1 MGKAVLKRLALL
13 LGTLL
18 LVSALAFAAFSVIPG
33 DPTGAVLG
41 MEATDEQ
48 IAAFRA
54 RQGLDLPVWQRY
66 LSWLSAFLA
75 GDFGQSYKYDM
86 TVAQLIAP
94 KVGATLTLAAIA
106 FALIL
111 LISLPL
117 GLLAARRPG
126 GVADRAVT
134 VLTQLTMSVPNFVMG
149 IALMYLFALVLRWFQ
164 PEYIPPEQGLWP
176 HLRFM
181 AFPAL
186 AVALPKSAMTVKLL
200 RGSILGELG
209 QDYIRTAYS
218 KGNSR
223 GSALRRHVLRNAMIP
238 VVTFLAMA
246 IGDIMAGSIVV
257 EQVFGVPGLGRVLIS
272 SINNRDYPVVQ
283 AIVVLLAG
291 AVGNLIDRAFRGFV
305 VDMFNVL
312 FVRFAVFNVADICVV
327 TGGIAAG
334 LYYLFLQERLE
345 GRRAGEEEHD
355 HPAPDR

>member
-1 MGKAVLKRLALL
+1 MGGAVQAAAPPFFLERGLIPVGKDLLKRLALL

-33 DPTGAVLG
+33 DPTTAVLG
-41 MEATDEQ
+41 SEATEEQ
-48 IAAFRA
+48 IATFRA

-66 LSWLSAFLA
+66 WNWLTAFVT

-86 TVAQLIAP
+86 TVNQLLADKIG
-94 KVGATLTLAAIA
+94 VTLVLAAVS

-117 GLLAARRPG
+117 GLIAARRPG
-126 GVADRAVT
+126 GIVDRAVT
-134 VLTQLTMSVPNFVMG
+134 VLTQVTMSIPNFVLG
-149 IALMYLFALVLRWFQ
+149 IGLMYLFALVLHWFD
-164 PEYIPPEQGLWP
+164 PKYIPLRDEQGLHLAA

-181 AFPAL
+181 VFPAL
-186 AVALPKSAMTVKLL
+186 AIALPKSAMTVKLL

-257 EQVFGVPGLGRVLIS
+257 EQVFGIPGLGRILIS
-272 SINNRDYPVVQ
+272 SIGNRDYPVVQ
-283 AIVVLLAG
+283 AVVVLLAA
-291 AVGNLIDRAFRGFV
+291 AVVGCNFLADLLYRAMDPR
-305 VDMFNVL
+305 
-312 FVRFAVFNVADICVV
+312 I
-327 TGGIAAG
+327 
-334 LYYLFLQERLE
+334 E
-345 GRRAGEEEHD
+345 GT
-355 HPAPDR
+355 